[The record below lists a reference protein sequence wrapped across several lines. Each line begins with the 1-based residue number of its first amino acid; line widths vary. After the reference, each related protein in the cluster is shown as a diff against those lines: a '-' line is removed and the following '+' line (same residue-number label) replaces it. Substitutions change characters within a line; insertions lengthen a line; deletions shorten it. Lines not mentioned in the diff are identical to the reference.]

1 MTGDEIHKF
10 LEHAYGLQY
19 DTMKSQND
27 NLIAY
32 KRDTDGNIIMS
43 DFGPELKTVQYN
55 YSCAAGINYTVDVS
69 KPAGERIT
77 ITKMSN
83 GEPFEPEKIYR
94 VTMNDHLA
102 IGGGGHTT
110 EGVQWNDS
118 IVLSR
123 IIATSANDI
132 RMNFSNYIRNRKRLE
147 SSSRDDWK
155 VIPTPWFDVA
165 APREKEFLGKYL
177 K

>member
-10 LEHAYGLQY
+10 LEHAYAMQY
-19 DTMKSQND
+19 QTMKNQDD

-32 KRDTDGNIIMS
+32 KRDADGKIIMS

-69 KPAGERIT
+69 KPEGERVT
-77 ITKMSN
+77 ITGMSN
-83 GEPFEPEKIYR
+83 GEPFEPEKMYR
-94 VTMNDHLA
+94 VTTNDHLA

-110 EGVQWNDS
+110 EGLQWNDS

-147 SSSRDDWK
+147 SSSRNDWK
-155 VIPTPWFDVA
+155 VIPTSWFDVA